1 MQPELDMTDKKLGK
15 CAKLLAMW
23 QEAGN
28 GELLPRAFAIEM
40 AVAEGYNAS
49 TARTQYQVWFKRH
62 QAPAV
67 APKDEVRQ
75 A

>member
-1 MQPELDMTDKKLGK
+1 MTDKKLGK
-15 CAKLLAMW
+15 CAKLHAMW

-40 AVAEGYNAS
+40 AVAEGYNPS
-49 TARTQYQVWFKRH
+49 TARTQYQVWFTSQ
-62 QAPAV
+62 QAQPA
-67 APKDEVRQ
+67 AAESEAQP

>member
-1 MQPELDMTDKKLGK
+1 MTDRKLGK
-15 CAKLLAMW
+15 CAKLHAMW

-49 TARTQYQVWFKRH
+49 TSRTQYQVWFKSL
-62 QAPAV
+62 QAQPSVVESEAQ
-67 APKDEVRQ
+67 PG
-75 A
+75 